1 MVLTDFRELDPI
13 PVGNRFLIF
22 TLFPQASVAVR
33 LQLGPDRER
42 VAVSAG
48 RSILN
53 RSSRANIG
61 VLMSLYGGGGHAGAG
76 ACLLAPAAADAQVA
90 EIVGALQRNG

>member
-1 MVLTDFRELDPI
+1 M
-13 PVGNRFLIF
+13 
-22 TLFPQASVAVR
+22 AVR
-33 LQLGPDRER
+33 LQRGPER
-42 VAVSAG
+42 QRIAVSAG

-53 RSSRANIG
+53 RSSQANIG

-76 ACLLAPAAADAQVA
+76 ACLLPRRAADAQVA